1 MASDRDRGP
10 QLYVRPDDRS
20 EVNNVIHHHPVLV
33 KHLEAVQR
41 GFVPVTRQPGP
52 LQPPVLRDLE
62 ADLPETGA
70 GDEGEPMSRER

>member
-1 MASDRDRGP
+1 M
-10 QLYVRPDDRS
+10 
-20 EVNNVIHHHPVLV
+20 IHHHPVLV